1 MIPRGQTALPC
12 ALAKQEGRESRPARL
27 TERRM
32 IIISP
37 GSELENW
44 SPGICRN
51 GTDNRPIPNVDRN
64 SRREDRRSFRP
75 RPFLFE
81 NGCWMTL
88 KHILTRIHTD
98 QVHPTCY
105 VEQIRQWICRISQQ
119 IPNLFVLNMYLTCCQ
134 CIASVRYMYHKVYR
148 CALSNA
154 SFLRS
159 WGEGQ

>member
-1 MIPRGQTALPC
+1 MIPKGQTALPC

-51 GTDNRPIPNVDRN
+51 GTDNRPIPQRGPEQPEGG
-64 SRREDRRSFRP
+64 RELRRSFRP

-88 KHILTRIHTD
+88 EHALTRQTYWSRTSHILCRANTAMNTQNFSANTQHICVEYVSYMLSMYCFCT
-98 QVHPTCY
+98 VH
-105 VEQIRQWICRISQQ
+105 VS
-119 IPNLFVLNMYLTCCQ
+119 
-134 CIASVRYMYHKVYR
+134 
-148 CALSNA
+148 
-154 SFLRS
+154 
-159 WGEGQ
+159 